1 MNKVSGAEYSVPIN
15 GNQMEPFL
23 GMTLFILVVI
33 RVSVHLPISVN
44 LQFAH
49 MANGLEY
56 FPNHAMDD
64 VNLKSFNA
72 NA

>member
-1 MNKVSGAEYSVPIN
+1 
-15 GNQMEPFL
+15 MEPFL